1 MYTYSTLKEGDYFG
15 EMALMLNEM
24 RHANCIAQGTVRCL
38 TLDRIRFD
46 VLLGSVQELL
56 IKRMR
61 IRILQSVPI
70 LSKLSENKLIK
81 LASVMRVQAFDDG
94 QYIIRE
100 GEEGTRFYII
110 NEGEVICTRST
121 TTTPPPTTTS
131 NTTSPVPP
139 GEEELMRL
147 YPQEFFGERALIT
160 NEERKAN
167 VIACGNVECLVLERS
182 AFESL
187 LSEIQED
194 LVQEITRRESSAHQA
209 AETASLEFTPTTIAT
224 TYHFNDFT
232 QMRTIGTG
240 MYYLY
245 ILYTILCIHS
255 LIISHVYFVCIIY
268 ISYHIH
274 PYVHYYPTHHYIIY
288 TYICTTLLYTLHTL
302 HIYTGTFGRV
312 KLVVHTPTNTVAAMK
327 FMNKSEVV
335 ESHQEKNVLAEK
347 NLLFECSYCT
357 FILQL
362 MQTFNFPNQ
371 IVMVMEFVQGG
382 V

>member
-1 MYTYSTLKEGDYFG
+1 
-15 EMALMLNEM
+15 MLNEM
-24 RHANCIAQGTVRCL
+24 RHANCIAHGTVRCL

-110 NEGEVICTRST
+110 NEGEVICTRT
-121 TTTPPPTTTS
+121 TTPPASTTPPPTPPHTATS

-194 LVQEITRRESSAHQA
+194 LVQEITRRESSANQA
-209 AETASLEFTPTTIAT
+209 AETASLEFTPTTVAT

-240 MYYLY
+240 MYLFTYYTLY
-245 ILYTILCIHS
+245 YAYTLLSYTCVLYMYYIHLLPYTPLCT
-255 LIISHVYFVCIIY
+255 LL
-268 ISYHIH
+268 
-274 PYVHYYPTHHYIIY
+274 PYTPLYYIY
-288 TYICTTLLYTLHTL
+288 TYIHHLIIYTTYIT
-302 HIYTGTFGRV
+302 HIYRYIW
-312 KLVVHTPTNTVAAMK
+312 
-327 FMNKSEVV
+327 S
-335 ESHQEKNVLAEK
+335 S
-347 NLLFECSYCT
+347 
-357 FILQL
+357 
-362 MQTFNFPNQ
+362 
-371 IVMVMEFVQGG
+371 
-382 V
+382 

>member
-1 MYTYSTLKEGDYFG
+1 MLYSHIYSYLLLTLYTIYIIYTIYTYIIYTYSTLKEGDYFG

-110 NEGEVICTRST
+110 NEGEVICTRT
-121 TTTPPPTTTS
+121 TTTPTTPPPSTS

-182 AFESL
+182 AFFFESL

-194 LVQEITRRESSAHQA
+194 LVQEITRR
-209 AETASLEFTPTTIAT
+209 
-224 TYHFNDFT
+224 
-232 QMRTIGTG
+232 
-240 MYYLY
+240 
-245 ILYTILCIHS
+245 
-255 LIISHVYFVCIIY
+255 
-268 ISYHIH
+268 
-274 PYVHYYPTHHYIIY
+274 
-288 TYICTTLLYTLHTL
+288 
-302 HIYTGTFGRV
+302 
-312 KLVVHTPTNTVAAMK
+312 
-327 FMNKSEVV
+327 
-335 ESHQEKNVLAEK
+335 
-347 NLLFECSYCT
+347 
-357 FILQL
+357 
-362 MQTFNFPNQ
+362 
-371 IVMVMEFVQGG
+371 
-382 V
+382 